1 MIFSSK
7 FGKFLVLFSL
17 LFISFESHSNSS
29 APLLNCSFYLND
41 PAQLKTKVFDVAF
54 RASNVASFQ
63 AGFAQEALDNEQAL
77 IDNGIHAVTIINP
90 SVEDIRLL
98 TQHGYSYGPLWLT
111 NHQPM
116 RSYVDYINSIPDS
129 ELPPNKKSKRKRN
142 YQRKVDIS
150 KTEGYGISVD
160 IGAFT
165 ETFFK
170 EWYQIYKDS
179 VLSRK
184 SGVDAAGENFASPEG
199 SSKGNFDNLRALSIR
214 NRAGQLIGGYV
225 LQIIESSTKKIL
237 KIRFAAFKEG
247 DMSPNIKYQSLN
259 LGYRAY
265 DEVVKWAMSD
275 KTFTTLSYG
284 SDPNLYCDEIAS
296 PGLHQFKRELGF
308 VLLSPL
314 KLSLI

>member
-1 MIFSSK
+1 
-7 FGKFLVLFSL
+7 
-17 LFISFESHSNSS
+17 
-29 APLLNCSFYLND
+29 
-41 PAQLKTKVFDVAF
+41 
-54 RASNVASFQ
+54 
-63 AGFAQEALDNEQAL
+63 
-77 IDNGIHAVTIINP
+77 
-90 SVEDIRLL
+90 
-98 TQHGYSYGPLWLT
+98 
-111 NHQPM
+111 
-116 RSYVDYINSIPDS
+116 
-129 ELPPNKKSKRKRN
+129 
-142 YQRKVDIS
+142 
-150 KTEGYGISVD
+150 VD

-308 VLLSPL
+308 VPTFWHTGGPGFSDTRLLKILDRTHIGNFYLHYVFPDNNSNNPL
-314 KLSLI
+314 EIEQEGTPPTDFSLMPISH